1 MSTFTHVPMNANSQM
16 GNYDTTKIFLRDNK
30 FEVGS
35 FTNADLY
42 DDVTLQAGTLLGRVA
57 STNKLVIFNA
67 SGSDGS
73 QFPVGVLAEGK
84 VVGEGETVNLTFCTG
99 GEISKGKIILPSG
112 VTFNTVVSGKTVN
125 DRIKSD
131 TAGII
136 LVQADQL
143 TGFDNQPA

>member
-1 MSTFTHVPMNANSQM
+1 MSTFTPVMSNGNSQM

-42 DDVTLQAGTLLGRVA
+42 DDAVLVAGTLLGRIA
-57 STNKLVIFNA
+57 STNKLVVINA
-67 SGSDGS
+67 AASDGS
-73 QFPVGVLAEGK
+73 QFPVGVLAHSVTVAESA
-84 VVGEGETVNLTFCTG
+84 TVNLTFCTE
-99 GEISKGKIILPSG
+99 GEVSKGKVILPVG
-112 VTFNTVVSGKTVN
+112 TTFNTVISAKTLN